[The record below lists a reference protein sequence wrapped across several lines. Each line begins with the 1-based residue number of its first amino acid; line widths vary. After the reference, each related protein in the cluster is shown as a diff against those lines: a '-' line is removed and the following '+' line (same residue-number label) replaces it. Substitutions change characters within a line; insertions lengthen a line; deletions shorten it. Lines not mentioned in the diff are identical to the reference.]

1 MGNVDLPQVHH
12 FLFLDSVI
20 SLERSQRVIFER
32 SLEVV
37 WSDCYLFS
45 LSSDQRISSLS
56 WTSAFINKHACVA
69 NKIVSLLI
77 VCKYIMV
84 MLIHHDHRTL
94 RIAIRTHVTYAK
106 EACHC
111 SLSKEETEGK
121 SELLGSGIAEVQLQ
135 LHKGKPDQHLSLHCM
150 NDIPKVFNGSVEKRN
165 SNECEVRYLQCKT
178 IFVQRCKQYSTFLY
192 EPFKSV

>member
-1 MGNVDLPQVHH
+1 MLFVLTHGPLIKGYQAFHLRLLP
-12 FLFLDSVI
+12 
-20 SLERSQRVIFER
+20 EP
-32 SLEVV
+32 
-37 WSDCYLFS
+37 
-45 LSSDQRISSLS
+45 LS

-69 NKIVSLLI
+69 NKIVSFLI

-165 SNECEVRYLQCKT
+165 SNECEVRYLQCKA
-178 IFVQRCKQYSTFLY
+178 IFVERYSTVHFCMNLLRASKPRLK
-192 EPFKSV
+192 ELRQGLRV